1 MKGTLKMRYLLA
13 FAAFAAL
20 ATPALADT
28 TTGTIVAFDR
38 VANVIV
44 MEDKTIWQLSA
55 DTVVPEGLLAGDSI
69 TITFTSLG
77 DDGVKSVDKLEKM

>member
-1 MKGTLKMRYLLA
+1 MKMRYLLA

-20 ATPALADT
+20 ATPALADS
-28 TTGTIVAFDR
+28 TTGTVVAFDR
-38 VANVIV
+38 VANVVV

-55 DTVVPEGLLAGDSI
+55 ETVVPEGLVAGDTI

-77 DDGVKSVDKLEKM
+77 DDGVKSVDVIEKL